1 MPGLMNETVLNLAIR
16 TAVLL
21 KSGHQGSNGI
31 TESGPIARYFTK
43 LGLNPEDAGQ
53 VFKIRY
59 TEKLAVDLCMEINN
73 TLRYTEK
80 VYLVLLV
87 QDCLLGMHEAP
98 GFHDLLN
105 RIFNRIG
112 IDNALIERFQE
123 FLRQDDPSSVNKKEY
138 LLLSPRNT
146 SQDDMLE
153 GRWIEDNA
161 PRAKTS
167 ADTYE
172 LEELNSHLLVMFVDQ
187 IKTYVIRC
195 LNKTGQL
202 FDQDIE
208 NQCNFRLLGPGSVL
222 SLKGVPVVT
231 FSDLKSKF
239 LHIYDKGEIS
249 LTVERVEYHPEKGI
263 RDVHAFS
270 AFETTGQLI
279 GIIGREGVGKST
291 LLKLLAGKI
300 KPDSGS
306 IAINGY
312 ELWRNK
318 YLLKGII
325 GYVPEEDLLFEEL
338 TVADN
343 LTLTARLYYSHLG
356 KKEID
361 SKVNAVLSKL
371 DLLELK
377 HLVVGNAL
385 SKSIQPGQR
394 RMINIALE
402 LLREPQILLVDNA
415 LSGLGMS
422 DASKVIKILH
432 DYSFAGNL
440 VITTI
445 SQADSNTFVLFDK
458 IWVFDEGGRAVYNGS
473 VKDAPD
479 YLLRKLKL
487 TAQGM
492 DIIDPAQLL
501 DLVNY
506 RLPDKE
512 GQVWKRVM
520 EPDDWHD
527 AYMREQILRENVVPE
542 KSLLPARILK
552 IPNLEIQLL
561 IFSIRNFKCKFSR
574 IDAIIRT
581 LLTGPALALLVSL
594 LFRFSGQGQYE
605 FLLNANIPSYQFI
618 SVIIAIFLGL
628 TLSADEI
635 IREKNILEKEEYLE
649 FSRFSYLN
657 SKILYLFPVV
667 ALQTLLYVG
676 TGNLILG
683 LKGLFWV
690 YFLVLF
696 SAACFGLLLGLV
708 FSSSVRNRSLLH
720 KGLLPLVIT
729 LQLLLGGGFISYD
742 QLNLGKNKYTPLLGD
757 LMVSKWG
764 YEALAVEQFKYNPY
778 EKMVYNADKEVEKAS
793 FNLFQVIPKLEETLA
808 LCRATTREDSA
819 QYYTALLQ
827 HELVKIASY
836 PDVFPFEFAGKLSE
850 IWKNEPMMQET
861 SDYLTYLS
869 MFFYDHYES
878 MVQQK
883 DRLIENIRDSIGS
896 QKLDE
901 LRNAYHNTTLEEA
914 VTNSK
919 AGFNYIIAGTEI
931 VPIKGSI
938 YQDPVSNIGRARLF
952 CPLKMLNGQKTDT
965 LWFNVSFIWLLT
977 SLCYLI
983 VLFNANSLIRYLF
996 QLK

>member
-1 MPGLMNETVLNLAIR
+1 MNETVLNLAIR

-21 KSGHQGSNGI
+21 KTGHQGSNGV
-31 TESGPIARYFTK
+31 TESGPIVRYFAK
-43 LGLNPEDAGQ
+43 LGMNSEDTGQ
-53 VFKIRY
+53 VFSIRY
-59 TEKLAVDLCMEINN
+59 TEKLTVDLCLEINN
-73 TLRYTEK
+73 TLRFTEK

-87 QDCLLGMHEAP
+87 LDCLLGMHNAP
-98 GFHDLLN
+98 GFQELLN
-105 RIFNRIG
+105 RIFNSIG
-112 IDNALIERFQE
+112 IDNALIERFRE
-123 FLRQDDPSSVNKKEY
+123 FLSQDDPSSVNKREY
-138 LLLSPRNT
+138 LLLSPRNA

-167 ADTYE
+167 ADTFE

-195 LNKTGQL
+195 LNKTGRL

-208 NQCNFRLLGPGSVL
+208 NQCNFRLLGPGSIL

-239 LHIYDKGEIS
+239 LHVYNKGEIS
-249 LTVERVEYHPEKGI
+249 LTIDQVEYRRAKGI

-270 AFETTGQLI
+270 AYETTGRLI

-338 TVADN
+338 TVTDN

-361 SKVNAVLSKL
+361 AKVNAVLSKL

-377 HLVVGNAL
+377 HVVVGNAL

-402 LLREPQILLVDNA
+402 LLRQPQILLVDNA

-432 DYSFAGNL
+432 DYSFSGNL

-445 SQADSNTFVLFDK
+445 SQADSSTFVLFDK
-458 IWVFDEGGRAVYNGS
+458 IWVFDEGGRAVFNGS
-473 VKDAPD
+473 VKDAPE

-487 TAQGM
+487 TPQGM
-492 DIIDPAQLL
+492 DNIDPAQLL

-520 EPDDWHD
+520 EPADWHD
-527 AYMREQILRENVVPE
+527 AYMREQILKENIIPE

-574 IDAIIRT
+574 MNAVIRT

-605 FLLNANIPSYQFI
+605 FLLNVNIPSYQYI

-628 TLSADEI
+628 ILSADEI

-667 ALQTLLYVG
+667 ALQTLLYVL

-690 YFLVLF
+690 YLLILF
-696 SAACFGLLLGLV
+696 SAACFGILLGLV
-708 FSSSVRNRSLLH
+708 FSSSMRSKSFLH
-720 KGLLPLVIT
+720 KGVLPLVIT
-729 LQLLLGGGFISYD
+729 LQLLLGGGFISFD

-764 YEALAVEQFKYNPY
+764 YEALAVEQFKDNPY
-778 EKMVYNADKEVEKAS
+778 EKLVYNTDKEVEKAS
-793 FNLFQVIPKLEETLA
+793 FYLFQVIPKLEETLT
-808 LCRATTREDSA
+808 LCRSTTREDSA
-819 QYYTALLQ
+819 RYCAMLLQ
-827 HELVKIASY
+827 HELLKIASY
-836 PDVFPFEFAGKLSE
+836 PDVFPFEYAGKVSE
-850 IWKNEPMMQET
+850 IWKNESLLQET
-861 SDYLTYLS
+861 SDYLTYLGI
-869 MFFYDHYES
+869 FFYDHYES
-878 MVQQK
+878 LVQKKSQ
-883 DRLIENIRDSIGS
+883 LMENLKDSIGS

-901 LRNAYHNTTLEEA
+901 LRNTYHNYALEEI

-919 AGFNYIIAGTEI
+919 TSFNYFITGSEI
-931 VPIKGSI
+931 VPIKGAV
-938 YQDPVSNIGRARLF
+938 YQDPVSNIGRTRMF
-952 CPLKMLNGQKTDT
+952 CPVKLLNGQKTDT
-965 LWFNVSFIWLLT
+965 LWFNISFIWLLT
-977 SLCYLI
+977 AICYLL
-983 VLFNANSLIRYLF
+983 VLFNANNMFRYLF